1 MKRALVVLALLA
13 CNRTDTEPKPDPATK
28 PTPTSSSPL
37 VTNARGIRIGMAP
50 DGDDLAKVVKDA
62 NAFEASNGR
71 KLVVYVGATWC
82 EPCQRFHKAAAAG
95 SLDADFPDL
104 TLLELD
110 LDKDKDRLDRA
121 GYSSSMIPLFVRPNV
136 DGRASEKRFEGSI
149 KGDGAVANI
158 SPRLKRILAD

>member
-13 CNRTDTEPKPDPATK
+13 CNRTDTEPKPDPSAK
-28 PTPTSSSPL
+28 PTPSSPSPL
-37 VTNARGIRIGMAP
+37 VTHARGIHIGTAP
-50 DGDDLAKVVKDA
+50 DGDDLAKIVKDA
-62 NAFEASNGR
+62 SAFEAQNGR

-110 LDKDKDRLDRA
+110 LDKDKDRLERA
-121 GYSSSMIPLFVRPNV
+121 GYGSSMIPLFVRPNA

-158 SPRLKRILAD
+158 SPRLKRILVD